1 MPVTRLL
8 FVDDHPLYRSGV
20 QLALSHTFPG
30 ASIWLAGSAE
40 EALAMFEA
48 GLDLD
53 LCLTDLRLPSIDGV
67 SLLEAVG
74 RGWPTTARA
83 LLCADPSPEL
93 ARRARAMGCV
103 GCLSKARDMDE
114 LAEALAD
121 ILQGAEVFDGE
132 SDAPGALSAK
142 RLQILDLA
150 ARGRSNKE
158 IARTLGITERT
169 VKDHWQHIF
178 ARLDVANRVEAVSKA
193 HHLRLI

>member
-1 MPVTRLL
+1 VTRLL

-20 QLALSHTFPG
+20 QLALSHAFPDI
-30 ASIWLAGSAE
+30 AIWLAGSAE
-40 EALAMFEA
+40 EALGMLEA

-53 LCLTDLRLPSIDGV
+53 LCLTDLRLPLMDGV
-67 SLLEAVG
+67 SLLAAVG
-74 RGWPTTARA
+74 HEWPTTARA

-103 GCLSKARDMDE
+103 GCLSKARDMDA

-121 ILQGAEVFDGE
+121 LLQGVEVFDGE

-142 RLQILDLA
+142 RLQVLDLA
-150 ARGRSNKE
+150 SRGQSNKE
-158 IARTLGITERT
+158 IARVLGITERT
-169 VKDHWQHIF
+169 VKDHWHYIF
-178 ARLDVANRVEAVSKA
+178 ARLAVANRAEAVSKA